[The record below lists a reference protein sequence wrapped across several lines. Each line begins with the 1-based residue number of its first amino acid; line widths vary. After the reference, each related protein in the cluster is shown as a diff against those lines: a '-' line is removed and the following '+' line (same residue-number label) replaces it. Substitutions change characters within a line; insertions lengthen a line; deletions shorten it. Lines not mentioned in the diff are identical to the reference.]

1 MKVKIVYVKTCRE
14 YSFKCSTI
22 WSELIFASL
31 FAVLSTHLTL
41 MKNVQQFPLFD
52 LLIVY
57 TPQFPPLERKK
68 KKNES
73 PGHIKSDKKNNEES
87 VILWKISGHVE
98 TCYWRCDNED
108 PPHFVYK

>member
-1 MKVKIVYVKTCRE
+1 MYFLEFMKVKIVHVKTCRE

-22 WSELIFASL
+22 WGELIFASL
-31 FAVLSTHLTL
+31 FAVLSTHLTS

-68 KKNES
+68 EKKNES
-73 PGHIKSDKKNNEES
+73 LVTSRVTKK
-87 VILWKISGHVE
+87 
-98 TCYWRCDNED
+98 
-108 PPHFVYK
+108 

>member
-1 MKVKIVYVKTCRE
+1 MLKPAEITALSAAQSGVN
-14 YSFKCSTI
+14 SFLPLC
-22 WSELIFASL
+22 LL
-31 FAVLSTHLTL
+31 LSTHLTS

-68 KKNES
+68 EKIII
-73 PGHIKSDKKNNEES
+73 PGHIKSDKNNEES

-98 TCYWRCDNED
+98 TCY
-108 PPHFVYK
+108 